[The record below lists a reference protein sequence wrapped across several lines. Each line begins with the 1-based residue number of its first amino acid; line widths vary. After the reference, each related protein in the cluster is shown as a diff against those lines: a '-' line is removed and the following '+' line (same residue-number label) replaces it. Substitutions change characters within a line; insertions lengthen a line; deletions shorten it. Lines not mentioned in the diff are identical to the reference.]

1 MTTPP
6 GPAPA
11 TSGPAAPV
19 PGPAAGQPAR
29 QPAAPFG
36 ALGISVPG
44 GPLLALDNVSLSVPS
59 GQVTVVAG
67 GDGAGK
73 TTLLRCLAGVLAPAS
88 GQLRTPGARRI
99 GYLPAGSGTYP
110 DLTVAQNLAFRAT
123 AYGLPVT
130 QARDRAAELTEQA
143 GLSGARDRLAG
154 QLSGGMRQKL
164 GVIAALMHRPD
175 LLILDEP
182 TTGVDPV
189 SRAGLWQLIAGA
201 AADGAAV
208 VLATT
213 YLDEAQRAAGVLVLD
228 AGRELASGTPA
239 DIIAAIP
246 GSLTALD
253 GPPGPELSAASWR
266 RAGRWRTWTP
276 AGQPPPPGSPVAAD
290 LQDAVTVAALAA
302 ELAAAQRGTTQLA
315 TAEPLMPASP
325 RAHDGQAT
333 SPASKNR
340 ASAEQAAATPA
351 PAAADADGPAGAV
364 LAGPARTQTEPPAGP
379 LAECVAAS
387 RSFGHFR
394 AVRDVSLQVRP
405 GEIVGLLGANGA
417 GKTTLIRMLL
427 GLLPASDGTIAL
439 FGEPPSRGTRRRLGY
454 VPQTLGLYDDLT
466 PAENLTFSTAVFA
479 GPHQHQRT
487 VALSPALSQYA
498 AVPVGRL
505 PLGVQRRAAFA
516 QALAHDPGL
525 LILDE
530 PTSGVDPLGR
540 ARLWDTIATAAQAGA
555 GVLVTTHYLEEAQ
568 ECDRLVIMADGAV
581 VAAGT
586 PAEVTGSA
594 TVTVVDT
601 PAWEAAF
608 ARLQEHGAAV
618 ILSGRTLRLP
628 ATSPADARQV
638 LGPLAEDPGTRIDQ
652 EPASLEERFFQLV
665 QAGQQAGAPA

>member
-1 MTTPP
+1 MTTSR
-6 GPAPA
+6 GPAV
-11 TSGPAAPV
+11 AAAAGGAPE
-19 PGPAAGQPAR
+19 PGAGTTAGQPGR
-29 QPAAPFG
+29 EPAEPWG
-36 ALGISVPG
+36 ALGISVPD
-44 GPLLALDNVSLSVPS
+44 GPLLALDNVSLAVPP

-88 GQLRTPGARRI
+88 GELRTPGARRI

-110 DLTVAQNLAFRAT
+110 DLTVRQNLAFRAT
-123 AYGLPVT
+123 AYGLPAG
-130 QARDRAAELTEQA
+130 QSRDRAAELIERA
-143 GLSGARDRLAG
+143 GLNGAEDRPAG

-164 GVIAALMHRPD
+164 GVIAALMHRPE

-201 AADGAAV
+201 AAAGAAV

-239 DIIAAIP
+239 DIVATVP
-246 GSLTALD
+246 GALTALD
-253 GPPGPELSAASWR
+253 GSPGPALYAASWR

-276 AGQPPPPGSPVAAD
+276 PGQQAPPGEPVTPD
-290 LQDAVTVAALAA
+290 LQDAVTIAALAV
-302 ELAAAQRGTTQLA
+302 ELAAAPRS
-315 TAEPLMPASP
+315 SP
-325 RAHDGQAT
+325 
-333 SPASKNR
+333 P
-340 ASAEQAAATPA
+340 
-351 PAAADADGPAGAV
+351 
-364 LAGPARTQTEPPAGP
+364 AGPAEEAGPVPGPDTTRQAGAPDGP
-379 LAECVAAS
+379 LAECVGVS
-387 RSFGHFR
+387 RWFGRFH
-394 AVRDVSLQVRP
+394 AVREVSLAVRP
-405 GEIVGLLGANGA
+405 GEIIGLLGANGA

-427 GLLPASDGTIAL
+427 GLLPASDGTVTL

-466 PAENLTFSTAVFA
+466 PAENLAFSAAVFGGQDQHRRTA
-479 GPHQHQRT
+479 GLP
-487 VALSPALSQYA
+487 SSLSQYA

-540 ARLWDTIATAAQAGA
+540 ARLWDTIATAAQGGA

-628 ATSPADARQV
+628 AASPAAARQV

-665 QAGQQAGAPA
+665 QASTADRPQP